1 MRPPLSLLLVVT
13 KNTDIASPPL
23 LKKHPLLPISQE
35 SPHYAPQFIRH
46 PRRSTQIANRLIRFD
61 TPIRTLD
68 SDLQIA
74 LSNPTRMNRQIR
86 RRGRP
91 QRRVTRQIGNEDVEP
106 NTQPVRLA
114 LRLGNMAQAREEE
127 DLVKGFLDLE
137 LRGDGRGEGSREL
150 GGVEDLDI
158 CWVGESAG
166 DVVVV

>member
-1 MRPPLSLLLVVT
+1 
-13 KNTDIASPPL
+13 
-23 LKKHPLLPISQE
+23 
-35 SPHYAPQFIRH
+35 
-46 PRRSTQIANRLIRFD
+46 
-61 TPIRTLD
+61 
-68 SDLQIA
+68 
-74 LSNPTRMNRQIR
+74 MNRQIR